1 MNKKS
6 KEERNKKQPKPKL
19 KNLKP
24 SNLKLNEFD
33 QTYILIFEEIYIIDI
48 NFLIIYKD
56 SHKKIE
62 IEKTDRKKI

>member
-6 KEERNKKQPKPKL
+6 REERNKKQLKPKL

-33 QTYILIFEEIYIIDI
+33 QTYILIFEEIYILDI
-48 NFLIIYKD
+48 KFVII
-56 SHKKIE
+56 
-62 IEKTDRKKI
+62 